1 MNKFYLNGSKS
12 KDEKGLLSYPVIDT
26 MIKDNLW
33 FVPILPKEQ
42 DRAYYSS
49 SEEKIVVPLKRQ
61 FKDGE
66 SFYAT
71 LFHEMAHSTG
81 HKSRLDRLKP
91 AIFGSYDYGGKNL
104 LLNYRRYCFK
114 FFGDLFYN
122 SGRKCCLSQILAS
135 DNKRKARFLILCSW

>member
-1 MNKFYLNGSKS
+1 
-12 KDEKGLLSYPVIDT
+12 

-91 AIFGSYDYGGKNL
+91 AIFGSYDYGREEL
-104 LLNYRRYCFK
+104 V
-114 FFGDLFYN
+114 
-122 SGRKCCLSQILAS
+122 AE
-135 DNKRKARFLILCSW
+135 